1 MDIVKPPEPLQFS
14 GNLRRN
20 WHTFKQ
26 KLELFFTATP
36 TTPPRSEAA
45 KTAILLSAAGEEALD
60 VYNNFSFEA
69 VRSWQRLAAG
79 GHVVTC
85 TGANAGVECLIGSRL
100 RHPCRTGRL
109 QHQDG
114 RSPGE
119 LLQGRRLRTS
129 LPEYNEDS
137 SVPVRKHC
145 QSSRGKVLPPLKEGS
160 SVRVHGDN
168 WSRTATVIEKAAPRS
183 YVVKTENQRLLRRN
197 RQHLLHIPGGDE
209 SMQRDQDVDSL
220 GKQCLSDKDQ
230 DIDRPGGHAHTD
242 RQNMVHPTHA
252 AQETGRDVDI
262 SQEQSPRHRQNIEDP
277 KAATHENDLTS
288 SGPRKSTRQRA
299 EPRRLHYDCSFRQI
313 S

>member
-69 VRSWQRLAAG
+69 
-79 GHVVTC
+79 
-85 TGANAGVECLIGSRL
+85 E
-100 RHPCRTGRL
+100 
-109 QHQDG
+109 DG